1 MTWWQHGDQKRFKL
15 NWRCS
20 LLCKSLW
27 TSLWRWNRIKIGSD
41 GFKPS
46 RSTMWPIFSHCVTI
60 FLIPLEPFSNFP
72 SVVKHKLVYFASWA
86 CVNMNCP
93 SFSFGLSSV
102 LAFCFM
108 MIAASWGELHTIT
121 HSFEIQPTLVL
132 WQYRPTTCR
141 IPIRC
146 RWNAL
151 VSISYKFKLVSMSG
165 QPLLFFSPLG
175 HRTIK
180 CLSQVLPL
188 RPPPKHP
195 PPFKPQ

>member
-1 MTWWQHGDQKRFKL
+1 M
-15 NWRCS
+15 
-20 LLCKSLW
+20 CKHELS
-27 TSLWRWNRIKIGSD
+27 
-41 GFKPS
+41 F
-46 RSTMWPIFSHCVTI
+46 
-60 FLIPLEPFSNFP
+60 FLYAQEL
-72 SVVKHKLVYFASWA
+72 
-86 CVNMNCP
+86 
-93 SFSFGLSSV
+93 FGLSSV

-132 WQYRPTTCR
+132 CQYRPTTCS

-165 QPLLFFSPLG
+165 QPLLFFSPRR

-188 RPPPKHP
+188 RPPSNLQP
-195 PPFKPQ
+195 PTSGWQPPTPPSSHSKQQLMKVGQS